1 MEHQNRSSGKE
12 SGSNSREE
20 EVVRLPVSDRDL
32 SQDLD
37 VMPSPQKISRMQPTV
52 QDLLEDGVEEGA
64 ELTAVD
70 LGIGWDEEGGAG
82 SSTPMGWLVL
92 IGVMLVILG
101 GWAMTKLVSGEA
113 SVAEASQHARDELNQ
128 DEREHQDALVL
139 LTKVENL
146 VVEYLK
152 ASDIERKVSF
162 VRHQTRV
169 LPLMRNYYQ
178 RHELKPE
185 KFEALRDFHAVGVG
199 NYPFFFLSVKV
210 EGEEAPLVLFAEQLA
225 NGDLKFDWESEV
237 SYQPMG
243 ISEYLEKKPT
253 EAMDFRVH
261 ARLDS
266 FLGYEFS
273 DGDRYQPLM
282 LTFRDTDEFL
292 FGYIDKNNPEEAELT
307 EYLWRESWARQPFL
321 LRLRFLPNTQSQ
333 RSVLVEKVLAPRW
346 VYIEQ
351 GDEEP
356 TP

>member
-1 MEHQNRSSGKE
+1 MAPQNRPSGKE
-12 SGSNSREE
+12 PGSNSREE

-52 QDLLEDGVEEGA
+52 LDLFEAGVEEGA
-64 ELTAVD
+64 EPTTAD
-70 LGIGWDEEGGAG
+70 LGIEWDEEDRAG

-101 GWAMTKLVSGEA
+101 GWAMMKLVSGEA

-139 LTKVENL
+139 LTRVENL

-152 ASDIERKVSF
+152 ASDIERKASF

-169 LPLMRNYYQ
+169 LPLMRDYYQ
-178 RHELKPE
+178 RHELKPA
-185 KFEALRDFHAVGVG
+185 KFETLRDFHAVGVG

-210 EGEEAPLVLFAEQLA
+210 EGERAPLVLFAEQLA
-225 NGDLKFDWESEV
+225 NGDLQFDWESEV

-253 EAMDFRVH
+253 EAMDFRVY
-261 ARLDS
+261 ARLDT

-292 FGYIDKNNPEEAELT
+292 FGYIDKDNPEEAELT
-307 EYLWRESWARQPFL
+307 EYLGREVQARQPFL
-321 LRLRFLPNTQSQ
+321 LRLRFLPNTQSR

-351 GDEEP
+351 RDEEP